1 MWLQFGWK
9 KSQKR
14 QTDGGSSD
22 SGEKPSARMPEPTMS
37 PKSLRPARRTRKP
50 LKIDNPYDDANRQ
63 MTMPAPEPSAQQAPL
78 QSPFATP
85 PDSEDEKEPEVRAPS
100 SGRGRGGRR
109 GGACPSVPAPHLVEG
124 QDVFAD
130 QSAMLQECA
139 IATCLRECWLRWEVL
154 AWRTM
159 LMMRQLLSWVP
170 AGQPIAAGGGG
181 AAGAGRTTA
190 QRSRRPRW
198 PMAPRRRT
206 PAAARACTTPAAGCS
221 PRWRSAPC
229 AR

>member
-1 MWLQFGWK
+1 
-9 KSQKR
+9 
-14 QTDGGSSD
+14 
-22 SGEKPSARMPEPTMS
+22 MS

-63 MTMPAPEPSAQQAPL
+63 MMMPAPEPSVQQAPL

-109 GGACPSVPAPHLVEG
+109 GGTYPSVCAAHIPEAQNIL
-124 QDVFAD
+124 AD
-130 QSAMLQECA
+130 QSAMPQECA
-139 IATCLRECWLRWEVL
+139 TATCLRECWLRWEVL
-154 AWRTM
+154 ACRPM
-159 LMMRQLLSWVP
+159 LMVSQLQLCVQ
-170 AGQPIAAGGGG
+170 AGQPSAAGAGE

-190 QRSRRPRW
+190 RRSQRPRW
-198 PMAPRRRT
+198 PMAPRRTT
-206 PAAARACTTPAAGCS
+206 PAAARACMTPAAGCS
-221 PRWRSAPC
+221 PRWRSALC